1 MGALQTR
8 EANADRWKS
17 EAMRCRSEPQVP
29 RCFREVRCPY
39 PKGQTI
45 GSVFGAINYSV
56 CGPENGEVVM
66 CFHGLNGSRM
76 LFQEIAVYLARH
88 GGFRVVTFDLYGH
101 GLSNAPPVDL
111 CPSRA
116 CSSCCLPGCCSLSG
130 ARARYDLECFA
141 EQTAELL
148 SSIGLAAA
156 RVNLLGFSLGGAV
169 AMAFAK
175 RFPERVMRIAAI
187 SPAGFVLRVP
197 PLYYL
202 LRACWCCLIPLA
214 PHVVC
219 TCWYKKERFTRS
231 LKKDPQMQGMG
242 EQAVTNLWSRFV
254 WQLFVKRGVA
264 GATLATCSRVNWFN
278 LSHLYND
285 VGRHPRPT
293 LLLWGERDGLNPPAT
308 VGQKVAGYF
317 SNAKLLV
324 IPQAGHIAL
333 CDQPTEVHPR
343 ILRFLSLP
351 ENTSM
356 ASVGELGMRQSRLRA
371 ERPLESQPKTREGSA
386 EMPVPMILGNTD
398 VASTVQDEGRDTLTL

>member
-1 MGALQTR
+1 
-8 EANADRWKS
+8 
-17 EAMRCRSEPQVP
+17 
-29 RCFREVRCPY
+29 
-39 PKGQTI
+39 
-45 GSVFGAINYSV
+45 
-56 CGPENGEVVM
+56 
-66 CFHGLNGSRM
+66 
-76 LFQEIAVYLARH
+76 
-88 GGFRVVTFDLYGH
+88 
-101 GLSNAPPVDL
+101 
-111 CPSRA
+111 
-116 CSSCCLPGCCSLSG
+116 
-130 ARARYDLECFA
+130 
-141 EQTAELL
+141 
-148 SSIGLAAA
+148 
-156 RVNLLGFSLGGAV
+156 
-169 AMAFAK
+169 
-175 RFPERVMRIAAI
+175 
-187 SPAGFVLRVP
+187 
-197 PLYYL
+197 
-202 LRACWCCLIPLA
+202 
-214 PHVVC
+214 
-219 TCWYKKERFTRS
+219 
-231 LKKDPQMQGMG
+231 MQGMG